1 MDPNFL
7 AKRIKVSTLKK
18 REREKRKY
26 GRLQRTY
33 IKHTKWRK
41 VKGQKKINQENTDQ
55 MTPGEK
61 TSR

>member
-1 MDPNFL
+1 MDPNSL

-18 REREKRKY
+18 KREKRKY
-26 GRLQRTY
+26 GSLQGTY

-55 MTPGEK
+55 TTPGEK